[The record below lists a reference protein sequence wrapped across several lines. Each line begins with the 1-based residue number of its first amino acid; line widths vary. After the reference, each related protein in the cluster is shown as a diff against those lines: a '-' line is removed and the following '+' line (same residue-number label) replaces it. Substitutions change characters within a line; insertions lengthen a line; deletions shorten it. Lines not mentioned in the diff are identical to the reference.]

1 MSFFGGGGGFSQ
13 ATVNNFEWYEEK
25 TVLAGANSMTLTN
38 IVPAGAE
45 LLIVEKNY
53 GVVFAK
59 TLHYTR
65 INQVITFTSTIP
77 EQMIFQIYCFKKV

>member
-1 MSFFGGGGGFSQ
+1 MGFFSGSFIQ
-13 ATVNNFEWYEEK
+13 ADINNFEWYEEK
-25 TVLAGANSMTLTN
+25 TVLAGATTMTLTS

-65 INQVITFTSTIP
+65 TNQVVTFTSAIP